1 VVFYKVDAEGEEGV
15 ALKEEFAIGGYP
27 TFIVANAEA
36 ETISRWWGY
45 DTADEFIDTVAEAMA
60 DPTTI
65 AEKKARHEAQPT
77 ARDASVL
84 GNYHM
89 TRKEGPEAVEYL
101 RTAFEL
107 DPDEGHEYDLFYATY
122 IGFSNEDFTAEE
134 LKVVADQALASPNL
148 DAEKLV
154 DVARNTVR
162 AFEDDD
168 PEGAAVYIAAGL
180 AASEGTDD
188 PELQK
193 ERSKLLISEALLVK
207 NDPELALG
215 LVREGLPEGWEE
227 DAGRLNGFAWW
238 CFENEVN
245 LEEAEALARKGAE
258 LAEDDSQKAQI
269 LDTTAEIA
277 YLRGNQAEAVALIQ
291 QAITLDPESEGYGK
305 QLDRFS
311 DSVAEGAASSGEAA
325 E

>member
-1 VVFYKVDAEGEEGV
+1 LAEQ
-15 ALKEEFAIGGYP
+15 FAIGGYP

-36 ETISRWWGY
+36 ETIKRWWGY
-45 DTADEFIDTVAEAMA
+45 DTADEFIEDVNEAIA

-65 AEKKARHEAQPT
+65 AEKKARFEAGPT
-77 ARDASVL
+77 ARDASLL

-101 RTAFEL
+101 TTAIEL
-107 DPDEGHEYDLFYATY
+107 GPDEGHEHDLFTATY
-122 IGFSNEDFTAEE
+122 IGFSNEDFSAEE
-134 LKVVADQALASPNL
+134 LKVVADQAIASPNL
-148 DAEKLV
+148 DAEQLV
-154 DVARNTVR
+154 DVARSTVR
-162 AFEDDD
+162 ALGDDD

-188 PELQK
+188 PELLKDRQG
-193 ERSKLLISEALLVK
+193 LLISEALLVK

-245 LEEAEALARKGAE
+245 LEEAEMLARKGAE
-258 LAEDDSQKAQI
+258 LAEDDAQKGQI
-269 LDTTAEIA
+269 LDTAAEIA

-291 QAITLDPESEGYGK
+291 QAIDLNPDSEGYGK

-311 DSVAEGAASSGEAA
+311 GSVAEGAASSAEAA